1 MNNRLAFV
9 DFLYKSRI
17 ITISNTNTQRR
28 LTMSNVAIVVEVSRE
43 GYGIDQ
49 IERSAMT
56 VRELIEQLEQYDDD
70 DIVVLSHDN
79 GYTYGTV
86 SFDDVT
92 VFEKNEETDEWE
104 KEESSY

>member
-1 MNNRLAFV
+1 
-9 DFLYKSRI
+9 
-17 ITISNTNTQRR
+17 
-28 LTMSNVAIVVEVSRE
+28 MSNVAIVVEVSRE

-56 VRELIEQLEQYDDD
+56 VRELIEQLEQYDGD

-86 SFDDVT
+86 SFDDAT

>member
-1 MNNRLAFV
+1 M
-9 DFLYKSRI
+9 
-17 ITISNTNTQRR
+17 T
-28 LTMSNVAIVVEVSRE
+28 NVAIVVEVSRE

-86 SFDDVT
+86 SFDDAT